1 MNFLSVENSQFIA
14 DYSWNCRGKLFTF
27 DTPKVMAIVNCTPD
41 SFYGKSRADKAD
53 SWASLIDKYL
63 SEGADILD
71 LGGYSTR
78 PGASDVDIEEEW
90 KRIQPV
96 LAHVKKESPNTI
108 ISVDTFRAE
117 IVHRACNEG
126 ANVINDISAGM
137 LDENMFREVAY
148 QKVPLILMHMK
159 GTATEM
165 MNDTY
170 YDNLVAEVIQHL
182 SFRAGKARE
191 AGIIDIAIDPGF
203 GFSKTVEQNYK
214 LLNNLEHF
222 HLLEAPVLAG
232 VSRKSMITKVLGTEA
247 DAVLN
252 GTTVLNTIALMK
264 GAHILRVHD
273 VKEAKE
279 AVKLIQQLNS
289 TSTLLS

>member
-14 DYSWNCRGKLFTF
+14 DYSWNCGGKLFTF

-41 SFYGKSRADKAD
+41 SFLSQSRVLNEKEIAT
-53 SWASLIDKYL
+53 LIDKYIA
-63 SEGADILD
+63 EGADILD
-71 LGGYSTR
+71 IGGFSTR
-78 PGASDVDIEEEW
+78 PGSSDVDIQTEW
-90 KRIQPV
+90 SR
-96 LAHVKKESPNTI
+96 
-108 ISVDTFRAE
+108 ISVALRYIKAKYPDTIVSIDTFRSE

-148 QKVPLILMHMK
+148 QKVPLTLMHMK
-159 GTATEM
+159 GTATGM
-165 MNDTY
+165 MKDTH
-170 YDNLVAEVIQHL
+170 YDNLVAEVVQHL
-182 SFRAGKARE
+182 SFRIGKARE
-191 AGIIDIAIDPGF
+191 AGIIDLAVDPGF
-203 GFSKTVEQNYK
+203 GFSKTVEQNYQ
-214 LLNNLEHF
+214 LLRNLEHF
-222 HLLEAPVLAG
+222 HLLEVPVLAG

-247 DAVLN
+247 DLALN

-279 AVKLIQQLNS
+279 AIKLVAS
-289 TSTLLS
+289 TTLRLC